1 MTDYRVFDKV
11 KDVETLKRMYEAEKK
26 KAASVL
32 EIKIIDAAA
41 RRALMRIRGLDGG
54 EGITGK
60 G

>member
-11 KDVETLKRMYEAEKK
+11 KDEETLRRLYEAEKK

-41 RRALMRIRGLDGG
+41 KRALMRIRG
-54 EGITGK
+54 K
-60 G
+60 GDVRQNHV